1 MKHEKLKKVI
11 IGYHHLDRE
20 NRLILFKMY
29 LKSHGALK
37 KYYNNVLT
45 NRPPLVNKESGIWGY
60 ISRQCTL
67 PNIYSLFIWADTPEG
82 FLYWREINDGYVSWL
97 YDILTMPHTSIK
109 PLVARILHKKKEDT
123 TKEYN
128 NFMVAVRA
136 LANQYLLVE

>member
-11 IGYHHLDRE
+11 IGYRLLDRE
-20 NRLILFKMY
+20 NRLIIFKMY
-29 LKSHGALK
+29 LKSHSALK
-37 KYYNNVLT
+37 KYYNNGLT
-45 NRPPLVNKESGIWGY
+45 NRPSLVDKKGGIWWY
-60 ISRQCTL
+60 ISRNHTF
-67 PNIYSLFIWADTPEG
+67 PDIYCLFIWDDTPEG
-82 FLYWREINDGYVSWL
+82 FLYWKEINDGYVSWL
-97 YDILTMPHTSIK
+97 YDMLTMPHTSIK